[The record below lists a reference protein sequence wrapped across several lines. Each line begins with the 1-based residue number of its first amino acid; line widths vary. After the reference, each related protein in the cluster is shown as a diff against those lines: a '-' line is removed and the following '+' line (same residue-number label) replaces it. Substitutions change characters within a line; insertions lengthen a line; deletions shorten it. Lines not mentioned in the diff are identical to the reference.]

1 VIQSP
6 IKNQSAIFNLKS
18 AILLAL
24 AAVLASAVYS
34 LVPAR
39 AERVSVPAEWRD
51 LASRTVAGA
60 YHVHSNR
67 SDGSGDTTAIA
78 AAAARAG
85 LRFVIFTDHG
95 DGTRSP
101 DAPAYIGG
109 VLCIDAVEIS
119 TTDGHY
125 VALDMPRAPYPL
137 GGFADA
143 VVDDVARLGGFGIAA
158 HPDSPKAALRWTSDA
173 LPVDGIEWMNGD
185 SEWRDESRLTL
196 ARAAVAYFVRPS
208 EALAQLLDRPATLA
222 RWDRWSSSRP
232 IVALAG
238 ADAHGGIGQRAEES
252 GAAAGRFRL
261 SVPSYEASFGTFSNR
276 VVLDR
281 PLTGDA
287 GLDARHLLDAIR
299 AGRVFT
305 VVDAIATPGLL
316 DLRRAGTSVDAR
328 VLAPP
333 DAQLVMFH
341 AGHEVAR
348 TSGPELQWQ
357 SGGERGPYRVEVH
370 LPRDPGVPPVP
381 WMVSNEVFTSPVA
394 EPTKASRFALPWS
407 GALAPP
413 LPWRVEK
420 EPSSDATLRSGPR
433 GLVVEYR
440 LGADRTRSPYVAVE
454 TDVRDGRVTAIE
466 AALASTRP
474 MRISIQVRTAD
485 SRRWG
490 QSVYLDPS
498 DRLYRIPLAAMR
510 SMDGGSAA
518 PATSSLTAVLLV
530 VDLTNAVPG
539 SAGEFTVRS
548 LTFPAA

>member
-1 VIQSP
+1 LP
-6 IKNQSAIFNLKS
+6 TRHQSAIFNLKS
-18 AILLAL
+18 AILVAL

-34 LVPAR
+34 LLPAR

-51 LASRTVAGA
+51 LAARTVAGA

-67 SDGSGDTTAIA
+67 SDGSGDTAAIA

-158 HPDSPKAALRWTSDA
+158 HPDSPKPALRWTSDG
-173 LPVDGIEWMNGD
+173 LPVDGIEWINGD

-196 ARAAVAYFVRPS
+196 GRAAVAYFMRPS

-252 GAAAGRFRL
+252 GAGGRFRL
-261 SVPSYEASFGTFSNR
+261 RVPSYEASFGTFSNR

-287 GLDARHLLDAIR
+287 GPDARHLLDAIR

-305 VVDAIATPGLL
+305 VIDAIAAPGLL
-316 DLRRAGTSVDAR
+316 DLRRAGTTVDAR

-333 DAQLVMFH
+333 GAQLVMFH
-341 AGHEVAR
+341 AGREVAR
-348 TSGPELQWQ
+348 TSASGLQWQ

-394 EPTKASRFALPWS
+394 EPTKVPRFELPWS
-407 GALAPP
+407 GALAAP

-420 EPSSDATLRSGPR
+420 EPSSGATLRSGPR
-433 GLVVEYR
+433 GVVVEYR
-440 LGADRTRSPYVAVE
+440 LGADRTRSPYVAVA
-454 TDVRDGRVTAIE
+454 TDVHDGRFTAIE
-466 AALASTRP
+466 AALTSSRP
-474 MRISIQVRTAD
+474 MRISIQVRSAD

-498 DRLYRIPLAAMR
+498 DRLYRIPLVAMR
-510 SMDGGSAA
+510 SMDGGSATPSA
-518 PATSSLTAVLLV
+518 SSVTAVLLV
-530 VDLTNAVPG
+530 VDLTNAAPR

-548 LTFPAA
+548 LTFPPL